1 MPPVVVAVFV
11 HDVGQLVSLTVGIKS
26 FWLNMQWSI
35 GHSLPLLFILVLTS
49 NTGINVTILSF
60 FFFYFQEIRVGKIHH
75 HWLIGHVALEV
86 CWLLDDFLILLFMLI
101 FYLPFCLWLVLE
113 TTHRW
118 VNFFVELT
126 DFLLHF
132 VCLFV
137 LFFQGSFA
145 GLAIMF
151 VTPGLLVL
159 YSRDRLDKTVPHWR
173 QMHPHISPFQH
184 QAWVYLMLM
193 FAAFV
198 LITRIF

>member
-1 MPPVVVAVFV
+1 M
-11 HDVGQLVSLTVGIKS
+11 
-26 FWLNMQWSI
+26 
-35 GHSLPLLFILVLTS
+35 PLLFILVLTS

-60 FFFYFQEIRVGKIHH
+60 FFFSLSRNKSRQNTPSLAHRTCSPRSVLKN
-75 HWLIGHVALEV
+75 
-86 CWLLDDFLILLFMLI
+86 DFLILLFMLI

>member
-11 HDVGQLVSLTVGIKS
+11 HDVGQLVSLT
-26 FWLNMQWSI
+26 
-35 GHSLPLLFILVLTS
+35 
-49 NTGINVTILSF
+49 
-60 FFFYFQEIRVGKIHH
+60 
-75 HWLIGHVALEV
+75 
-86 CWLLDDFLILLFMLI
+86 
-101 FYLPFCLWLVLE
+101 
-113 TTHRW
+113 
-118 VNFFVELT
+118 
-126 DFLLHF
+126 
-132 VCLFV
+132 
-137 LFFQGSFA
+137 GSFA